1 MVGVAPGLEE
11 IRDDDDDDYDED
23 TDSVDDE

>member
-11 IRDDDDDDYDED
+11 IRDVDDDDYDED
-23 TDSVDDE
+23 ADSVDDE